1 MNACIR
7 NAPCSAAVMAIVAA
21 LAGSTRAQGLCAPGF
36 SDAGNNV
43 CAATFILT
51 GAPESIAL
59 PPGMAVIRAVV
70 SGAAGG
76 TSLEEQVD
84 PFGGAASPAGNG
96 GRATAVVP
104 VVPGAMLTVVVG
116 QAGTGGMLAPPGYGG
131 YGGGGHATSRY
142 GGNGGGGSY
151 VFDTT
156 DPNNTLV
163 LVAAGGGGGGGY
175 DYNPVVLGR
184 GDQQNHGGNGS
195 GASPAGDGTAVPFCC
210 DGTAQYGYNAGG
222 GGGATPGSPGVGGH
236 PTLPAGYVFGQ
247 ADGDYGFGPAID
259 QFNFGIGGSTHN
271 GCCYYTGWA
280 GGGGGGYYGGGG
292 GGNIEAQLEGGG
304 GGGGAGY
311 VTPDALS
318 STSETGVQPNDGE
331 VTISYYVGA
340 CDPSCL
346 TCSGPTAT
354 DCATCGPGLVVV
366 NGACVTGPT
375 STTSTS
381 TVAPTTST
389 GGASTSTTSTVA
401 TPSTTS
407 STLAPVCAATPI
419 ASSDCRLA
427 APRASSVQIKN
438 NADKHKDLLK
448 WKWAKGAATT
458 VAEFGDPVAGS
469 ATYHLCVYDSSRT
482 AQPLMDVP
490 VAPGGTCGTVPCW
503 KAAGT
508 TGFEYKSKDGK
519 PLGITIVKLKA
530 GDAGKANVQMKGK
543 GALLPTTPLP
553 LTTPVAVQLVIRDG
567 TTTQCWQTIYP
578 TSPHNDAKQF
588 GAKGP

>member
-1 MNACIR
+1 MNAFLR
-7 NAPCSAAVMAIVAA
+7 MATYGASAAVIAT
-21 LAGSTRAQGLCAPGF
+21 LAGPSRAHAACAPGF

-43 CAATFILT
+43 CAATLVLT
-51 GAPESIAL
+51 GAPQSIVL
-59 PPGMAVIRAVV
+59 PPGMAVIRAVA

-76 TSLEEQVD
+76 SSLEEQVD
-84 PFGGAASPAGNG
+84 PFGGAASRGGSG
-96 GRATAVVP
+96 GRETAVVP
-104 VVPGAMLTVVVG
+104 VTPGATLTVVVG
-116 QAGTGGMLAPPGYGG
+116 EAGTGGVLAPPGFGG

-156 DPNNTLV
+156 DPNNVVV

-195 GASPAGDGTAVPFCC
+195 GASAAGDGTAVSFCC
-210 DGTAQYGYNAGG
+210 DGTAPYNAGG
-222 GGGATPGSPGVGGH
+222 GGGATPASGGIGGH
-236 PTLPAGYVFGQ
+236 PTLPPGYAFGQ
-247 ADGDYGFGPAID
+247 ADGDYGYGPAMD
-259 QFNFGIGGSTHN
+259 EFNFGIGGSTHN

-280 GGGGGGYYGGGG
+280 GGGGGGFYGGGG

-318 STSETGVQPNDGE
+318 SASEIGVQLNDGE

-340 CDPSCL
+340 CNPTCL

-354 DCATCGPGLVVV
+354 ECATCGPGKVVV
-366 NGACVTGPT
+366 NGACVTGQPT
-375 STTSTS
+375 TTTTSTV
-381 TVAPTTST
+381 TTTTSMD
-389 GGASTSTTSTVA
+389 GGSTSTT
-401 TPSTTS
+401 
-407 STLAPVCAATPI
+407 LAVICAATPI
-419 ASSDCRLA
+419 AAVDCRLA
-427 APRASSVQIKN
+427 APHASSVQIKN

-448 WKWAKGAATT
+448 WKWTKGAATT
-458 VAEFGDPVAGS
+458 VADFADPVAGS
-469 ATYHLCVYDSSRT
+469 ATYHLCVYDSSGT
-482 AQPLMDVP
+482 AQPLMDVS
-490 VAPGGTCGTVPCW
+490 VAPGGTCATVPCW
-503 KAAGT
+503 KATG
-508 TGFEYKSKDGK
+508 TGFKYGSKDGK
-519 PLGITIVKLKA
+519 PLGITLVKLKA

-543 GALLPTTPLP
+543 GVFLPTTPLP
-553 LTTPVAVQLVIRDG
+553 LTTPVTVQLVIRDG
-567 TTTQCWQTIYP
+567 GTTRCWQTTYP